1 MTTEIL
7 ETELAILSGKVQALT
22 NLNLAL
28 LMTHSNP
35 DRAFMFWEILDGQAN
50 LHTPSAAYLQGIET
64 LRTELDKTIVT
75 LTASPTMTH

>member
-1 MTTEIL
+1 MNPEIL
-7 ETELAILSGKVQALT
+7 ETELALLSGKLQALT

-35 DRAFMFWEILDGQAN
+35 ERALMFWEILDSQAKLN
-50 LHTPSAAYLQGIET
+50 KSSAAYQQGIDT

-75 LTASPTMTH
+75 LTASPSITH